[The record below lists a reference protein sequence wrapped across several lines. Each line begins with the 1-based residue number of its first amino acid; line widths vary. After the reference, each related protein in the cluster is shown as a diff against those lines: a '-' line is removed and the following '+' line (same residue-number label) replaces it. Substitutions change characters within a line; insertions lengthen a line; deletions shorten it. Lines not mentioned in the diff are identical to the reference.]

1 MGRGVE
7 GMGGLVVGRGV
18 EGMGGVV
25 VRGEGGDGRCGSER
39 GGRGWEVW

>member
-1 MGRGVE
+1 MGGVVVARGVE

-18 EGMGGVV
+18 EGMGGV
-25 VRGEGGDGRCGSER
+25 GCR

>member
-1 MGRGVE
+1 MGGVGCRGVE

-18 EGMGGVV
+18 EGMGGV
-25 VRGEGGDGRCGSER
+25 GCR